1 MVEPPKARGG
11 QRGLLLPIP
20 LKSTRCTVSRAPGER
35 VHLDGPNYNAFDV
48 NRRLAS
54 QTIRVSDGNS
64 SPDVVQ
70 YHAGHLHVT
79 RRNFD
84 NHVIADHGV
93 VSLKSANEPR
103 EFHRSLPSQLRNG
116 LRVRMQYF
124 SQDIR
129 IANPAMAVGTINR
142 STKTLSLTPL
152 PLQAWPLF
160 PVRRFPWRS
169 LENPR

>member
-48 NRRLAS
+48 KRSLTPQAV
-54 QTIRVSDGNS
+54 RVADGDS

-93 VSLKSANEPR
+93 VPLRAQTSHASFIDLCPANCGMVCEFECSTFPR
-103 EFHRSLPSQLRNG
+103 TFESQTRRWPLG
-116 LRVRMQYF
+116 
-124 SQDIR
+124 
-129 IANPAMAVGTINR
+129 R
-142 STKTLSLTPL
+142 STEARKLCHSHHSPC
-152 PLQAWPLF
+152 
-160 PVRRFPWRS
+160 RRGRFFQFGVF
-169 LENPR
+169 LGDL